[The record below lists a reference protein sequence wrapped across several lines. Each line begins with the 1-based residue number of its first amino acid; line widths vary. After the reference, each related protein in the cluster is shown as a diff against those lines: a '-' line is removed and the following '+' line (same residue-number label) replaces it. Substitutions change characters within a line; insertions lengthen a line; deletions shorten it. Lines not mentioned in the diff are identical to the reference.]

1 MLVID
6 PRIRQDASHKKTAA
20 AQKPVL
26 QRLFVSAA
34 FYKRLKNLSAVLI
47 HVERKFG
54 GCHCTAQTN
63 LLSGRHTASVSPSSE
78 TAIAAS
84 PGASVHTSL

>member
-6 PRIRQDASHKKTAA
+6 RAYGRCLAQKTAA

-47 HVERKFG
+47 HTERKFG
-54 GCHCTAQTN
+54 VPLHSPDEPFIRQAY
-63 LLSGRHTASVSPSSE
+63 ASVSPSSE

-84 PGASVHTSL
+84 PGASVFMA